1 VGAVGTY
8 SVNALRIVTFFVIQV
23 NQGSEAAG
31 IFNDSYGELL
41 FIAWISLYIFLIV
54 AIQRYAL
61 VEKTI
66 GFIHRLRVSLSNMKG
81 KPSSCPEEG

>member
-1 VGAVGTY
+1 VGAVGTF
-8 SVNALRIVTFFVIQV
+8 SVNVLRIVTYFVIQV

-31 IFNDSYGELL
+31 IFDSYGELL